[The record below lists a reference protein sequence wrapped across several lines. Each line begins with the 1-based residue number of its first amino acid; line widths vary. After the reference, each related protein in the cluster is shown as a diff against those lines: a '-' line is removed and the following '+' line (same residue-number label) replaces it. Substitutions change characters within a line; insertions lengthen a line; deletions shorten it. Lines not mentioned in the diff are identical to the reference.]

1 MANETT
7 DPTAETAGS
16 AGDATPSA
24 ADLAALGYEQA
35 RDELME
41 VVRRLENGGLTLEES
56 LAAWERG
63 EALAKHC
70 QAKLDGAR
78 ARLDAAMGAGTA
90 E

>member
-7 DPTAETAGS
+7 DPTAETTGS
-16 AGDATPSA
+16 VGDAAAS
-24 ADLAALGYEQA
+24 ADLSALGYEQA

>member
-7 DPTAETAGS
+7 DPTAETTGS
-16 AGDATPSA
+16 AGDAAAS
-24 ADLAALGYEQA
+24 ADLSALGYEQA

-78 ARLDAAMGAGTA
+78 ARLDAAMGAGAA